1 MSTKCTVVRTCTR
14 GLVDVFCIAAHWM
27 QVYHAFVG
35 LKSATLRLRNALS
48 NSAVLGSGFHAGP
61 CAYGL
66 SLVIGMDAW
75 GSTGLVF
82 GCIGEKLLP
91 F

>member
-1 MSTKCTVVRTCTR
+1 VPGGREQIALFGTVTR
-14 GLVDVFCIAAHWM
+14 LFQRVNALLS
-27 QVYHAFVG
+27 

-48 NSAVLGSGFHAGP
+48 NSAVLGSGFHVGP

-66 SLVIGMDAW
+66 HLVMGMDAW